1 MDNNDDDIYGG
12 DYVDGTDGSDVDDDD
27 DDDDDMIAEV
37 ASMVVVGATLVLTT
51 VMEEEGLFIERA
63 LYENN
68 YQTDRTFVNILMN
81 SDVHCHNLLRM
92 NTECFGRLVDIF
104 KSSGLLTGT
113 IHCTVEE
120 QLAIFLH
127 TISHNQRNRCMIVYC
142 KHSGETISQYFNKVL
157 RAILKLVDCFIK
169 PPSSN
174 TPRQIRENDRWYPYF
189 KFTFVLAGWEGSA
202 SDSRMLGDTL
212 SNDARIICHPRKFY
226 LADAGFPLLGNFITP
241 FRKTKYH
248 LSETRGR
255 APHTTKQLFNHRH
268 SSARYI
274 IERAFGVLKKRFPI
288 LTTEPMYSLEKQV
301 DIVIACCCIHN
312 FIRGVMPEDPY
323 VVEVDSD
330 IQRAAMAAAEAEV
343 EQAVV
348 GSTSRPREAR
358 LSRSEDGREGKIIR
372 TQIST
377 HMWNYYRS

>member
-12 DYVDGTDGSDVDDDD
+12 DYVDGTYGSDVDDDD

-37 ASMVVVGATLVLTT
+37 ASMAVVGTTLVLTT
-51 VMEEEGLFIERA
+51 VMEGEGLFIERA

-127 TISHNQRNRCMIVYC
+127 TISHNQQNRCMVVYC
-142 KHSGETISQYFNKVL
+142 KRSGETISRYFNKVL
-157 RAILKLVDCFIK
+157 RAILKLVDRFIK
-169 PPSSN
+169 PSSSN

-189 KFTFVLAGWEGSA
+189 KDCIGAIDGTHIPAKVPADIKLCFIGRKGSPTQNVLAACDFDLKFTFVLAGWEGTV

-212 SNDARIICHPRKFY
+212 SNDARIICHPGKFY
-226 LADAGFPLLGNFITP
+226 LADAGFPLLENFITP

-255 APHTTKQLFNHRH
+255 APQTTKQLFNHRH
-268 SSARYI
+268 SSAGNM

-288 LTTEPMYSLEKQV
+288 LTT
-301 DIVIACCCIHN
+301 
-312 FIRGVMPEDPY
+312 
-323 VVEVDSD
+323 
-330 IQRAAMAAAEAEV
+330 
-343 EQAVV
+343 
-348 GSTSRPREAR
+348 
-358 LSRSEDGREGKIIR
+358 
-372 TQIST
+372 
-377 HMWNYYRS
+377 